1 MKRKRGLAA
10 MCCAA
15 LFGAAMPSTS
25 AEVDGSAPARDA
37 PADQQAT
44 EARLVLVLSNRPW
57 DDAKVREAR
66 LRRSGGNWG
75 SEAAAG
81 FVRRA
86 NTALQRGDH
95 AMALRLLMRV
105 AGWAERLRHPATL
118 STYRLLRQLGETHA
132 SAGELSA
139 AATAYREALM
149 LCPYLP
155 AEYTADAL
163 VRLIDAHSGMGEDEA
178 ALMFARVGIVVLDD
192 AGYDVGA
199 DMEHDLD
206 RALERLKAVVAAEE
220 EDLSIDEEWL
230 SGVPNRAAPQQS
242 IADPTG
248 PGAVI
253 DIMAEPSLVEALA
266 DRAWESRRL
275 RRIRIRNSGSLEV
288 TNKRYLPQAVEAL
301 RRGDHDAALD
311 KLTLAA
317 SWAKQLSHRQTLRT
331 QRLLHYVGGR
341 YAAAGELRKA
351 AIAYREALMLG
362 PYLPEKYTA
371 SALNQLIGT
380 LFALREYEL
389 SLMLVRVGVAVLDD
403 AGAGPLRAMDRIISE
418 MESLDHMLMDL
429 EHDFEGAMDHLVAI
443 VAAAE
448 DRGLVIADQWWAPVY
463 EARHDREKAIA
474 LLKDLTAWQGED
486 MVP

>member
-1 MKRKRGLAA
+1 MMRKRGLAA

-25 AEVDGSAPARDA
+25 AEGDGSAGAGAIGA
-37 PADQQAT
+37 PADQASL
-44 EARLVLVLSNRPW
+44 ALLLSNRPW
-57 DDAKVREAR
+57 DDAKAREAR

-75 SEAAAG
+75 SEAAVR

-86 NTALQRGDH
+86 NTALQRGEH

-155 AEYTADAL
+155 AEYTADAV

-178 ALMFARVGIVVLDD
+178 ALMFARVGIAALDG
-192 AGYDVGA
+192 AGYDVAA

-206 RALERLKAVVAAEE
+206 SALERLKAVAAAEV

-266 DRAWESRRL
+266 DRVWESRRK
-275 RRIRIRNSGSLEV
+275 REIRIRRSGWFDVEDS
-288 TNKRYLPQAVEAL
+288 RYHQRAVEAL
-301 RRGDHDAALD
+301 RRGDHDAALH
-311 KLTLAA
+311 KLMLAA
-317 SWAKQLSHRQTLRT
+317 SWVKQLSHRQTLRT
-331 QRLLHYVGGR
+331 QRLLHYLGGR

-380 LFALREYEL
+380 LFALGEYEL

-429 EHDFEGAMDHLVAI
+429 EHDFEGAMDRLVAT

-474 LLKDLTAWQGED
+474 LLKDLTARHAHEAR
-486 MVP
+486 